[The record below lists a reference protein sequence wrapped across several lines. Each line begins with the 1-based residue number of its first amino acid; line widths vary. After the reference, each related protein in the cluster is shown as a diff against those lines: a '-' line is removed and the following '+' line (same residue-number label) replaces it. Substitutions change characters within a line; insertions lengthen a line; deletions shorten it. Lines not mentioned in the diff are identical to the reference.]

1 MMVKMGAICVASS
14 LRTRDVILSGPAA
27 IRKAYWKYIDSI
39 VSPPDNDQTNER
51 PNCIKRFSTFIK
63 HRRSDGRQIL
73 LFLSFLVHW
82 EDVSRFP
89 YIWYFTCLI

>member
-1 MMVKMGAICVASS
+1 MKPNLKNVNDIH
-14 LRTRDVILSGPAA
+14 RE

-51 PNCIKRFSTFIK
+51 PNCMKRFSTFIN

-73 LFLSFLVHW
+73 PLKSDGTLHSEPTEKADILNGQFQKAFSEITQH
-82 EDVSRFP
+82 
-89 YIWYFTCLI
+89 IK